1 MKEFIA
7 EFGAKAVLDVKDHDR
22 LTCLKRSI
30 DKKNNASLTWLLL
43 QNGADPNDAL
53 SSAVNWGSFA
63 HLEILLAYGAKADND
78 YSQALFRAAD
88 RQPFGEEERK
98 MMRLLLQNG
107 ADPTAEK
114 PGRFPRKSPFMWAVF
129 ISNYGAIQELAKWMK
144 DVPQVQESD
153 LTSWQR
159 NEREI

>member
-43 QNGADPNDAL
+43 RNGADPNDAL

-107 ADPTAEK
+107 ADPNAVNTKGTA
-114 PGRFPRKSPFMWAVF
+114 GTIWSSVGTSSNFGLYIFPLCISQF
-129 ISNYGAIQELAKWMK
+129 INL
-144 DVPQVQESD
+144 
-153 LTSWQR
+153 
-159 NEREI
+159 